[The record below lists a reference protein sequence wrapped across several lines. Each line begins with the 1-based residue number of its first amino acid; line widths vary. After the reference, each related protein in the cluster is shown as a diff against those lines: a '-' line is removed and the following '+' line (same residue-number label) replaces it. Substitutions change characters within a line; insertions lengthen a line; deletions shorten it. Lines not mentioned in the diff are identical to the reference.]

1 MLFRSARNTLLG
13 AIVGFMISV
22 FMIIIKE
29 TFDTRVKSPEDIS
42 ENFDIPVLG
51 VIPEF
56 KKRHGR

>member
-1 MLFRSARNTLLG
+1 
-13 AIVGFMISV
+13 MISV
-22 FMIIIKE
+22 FMVIIKE